1 MNKVNIILVG
11 LGGMGKVHYS
21 NYREIPEVDVV
32 AVVGKGEEDEKT
44 ANSISVPFFVSLVE
58 AIKAFP
64 FANIVDITTPS
75 FIHYNYVLEALE
87 NGRHVIC
94 EKPLSLSSKKA
105 EELFA
110 LASKKQ
116 LTLNV
121 GHVMR
126 YTHEFGA
133 LKRIVEEKTYGSVID
148 ASFSRISSKPMW
160 SRDSWLFDKSK
171 SGLIPFDLH
180 IHDLDMMVALFGMPK
195 QFRHYAAGKD
205 SNGIQLYHNMEYTYD
220 GFRVKAEAGWLESSV
235 PFTAVWRVI
244 FEKAVVE
251 YDGKRVMVYPWKEDP
266 FEVDTSYSKVISTGI
281 NLSANGWY
289 YEELKYLIDSF
300 INHPRNIIDP
310 DVIIGELKIL
320 ESM

>member
-21 NYREIPEVDVV
+21 NYKEIPAVEVV
-32 AVVGKGEEDEKT
+32 AVVGKGEEDERT
-44 ANSISVPFFVSLVE
+44 ANSFSVPFFTSLGE

-64 FANIVDITTPS
+64 FADIVDITTPS
-75 FIHYNYVLEALE
+75 FIHYNYVSEALE
-87 NGRHVIC
+87 KGKHVIC
-94 EKPLSLSSKKA
+94 EKPLSLSSKEAK
-105 EELFA
+105 ELFEQ
-110 LASKKQ
+110 ASKKQ

-126 YTHEFGA
+126 YTHEFSA
-133 LKRIVEEKTYGSVID
+133 LKKIVEEKTYGNVID
-148 ASFSRISSKPMW
+148 ASFSRISSKPLW

-195 QFRHYAAGKD
+195 RSKHYVAGKD
-205 SNGIQLYHNMEYTYD
+205 SNGIYLYHNMVYIYD
-220 GFRVKAEAGWLESSV
+220 GFQVNAEAGWLESSI
-235 PFTAVWRVI
+235 PFNAVWRVI

-251 YDGKRVMVYPWKEDP
+251 YDGKKVMVYPWKEEP
-266 FEVDTSYSKVISTGI
+266 FEVDTSYSRVISTGI

-289 YEELKYLIDSF
+289 YEELKYFIDSF
-300 INHPRNIIDP
+300 LDNPRTLIDP
-310 DVIIGELKIL
+310 DVIVGELSIL